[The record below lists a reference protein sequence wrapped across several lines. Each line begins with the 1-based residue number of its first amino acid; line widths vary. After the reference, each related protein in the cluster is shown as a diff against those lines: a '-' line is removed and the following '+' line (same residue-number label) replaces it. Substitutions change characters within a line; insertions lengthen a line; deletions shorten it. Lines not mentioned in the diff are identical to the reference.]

1 MFYLHQFQCKFQV
14 FISEGISAGDE
25 EGGGW
30 EMLENLVTGKGWGD
44 QGVFQEFHVGVLV
57 AYVAGQGDL

>member
-1 MFYLHQFQCKFQV
+1 
-14 FISEGISAGDE
+14 
-25 EGGGW
+25 
-30 EMLENLVTGKGWGD
+30 MLENLVTGKGWGD